1 MKKISKNLK
10 DTGDIAKDIVKH
22 IANNENQKARVIGL
36 YGDLGAGKT
45 AFTQALAKEL
55 GITEKVVSPTFVI
68 MKKFSIRGS
77 QFKTLIHIDAYRLEK
92 GEELAKLGWAE
103 IISNPEN
110 LVLIE
115 WPEIVSD
122 VMPKNHDKIKIKH
135 IDEGSREFDV
145 CL

>member
-10 DTGDIAKDIVKH
+10 DTKEIA
-22 IANNENQKARVIGL
+22 ENFLSSILKQVGGKARVVGL

-45 AFTQALAKEL
+45 AFTQALAKHL
-55 GITEKVVSPTFVI
+55 GVKNKVVSPTFVI
-68 MKKFSIRGS
+68 MKSYQLSGFRFQK
-77 QFKTLIHIDAYRLEK
+77 LIHIDAYRLEK
-92 GEELAKLGWAE
+92 GEELVKLGWAE
-103 IISNPEN
+103 IISDPEN

-135 IDEGSREFDV
+135 IDETSREFDI